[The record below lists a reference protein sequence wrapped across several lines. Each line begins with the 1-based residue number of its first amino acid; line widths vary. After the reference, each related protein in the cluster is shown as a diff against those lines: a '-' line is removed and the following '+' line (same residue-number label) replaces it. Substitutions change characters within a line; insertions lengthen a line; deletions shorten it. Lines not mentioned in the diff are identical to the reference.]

1 MCEQDVIRSI
11 LLILSFRENC
21 MAKRRTRAEF
31 NEVLDTLWLKYPKRL
46 RRLSKAE
53 QVSFAQQQGYASPQD
68 LLAHLGAWMEE
79 TLRVM
84 PYLRRD
90 ERPPRTYR
98 SDAEF
103 NAHAVQ
109 RFADRSRAEVE
120 AWYEEQRSALK
131 HLIEQLSDED
141 FSQPRVYRWLNG
153 TIVSHYDE
161 HPLPR

>member
-1 MCEQDVIRSI
+1 
-11 LLILSFRENC
+11 
-21 MAKRRTRAEF
+21 MAKRLTRHDLLEW
-31 NEVLDTLWLKYPKRL
+31 LDTTWVQYPQRL
-46 RRLSKAE
+46 RELSDAE
-53 QVSFAQQQGYASPQD
+53 QVRFAQQQGYARPQD

-84 PYLRRD
+84 PYLQRD

-103 NAHAVQ
+103 NVHAVQ
-109 RFADRSRAEVE
+109 RFADRSQAEVE

-153 TIVSHYDE
+153 TIVGHYND
-161 HPLPR
+161 HPLPEREST